1 MKALEFFLTKD
12 LNILEQEF
20 RLQSLWTFVVH
31 LLCAGSPIVNK
42 TGNTLRVRVSIT
54 EV

>member
-12 LNILEQEF
+12 LHKPELEF
-20 RLQSLWTFVVH
+20 RTSKPLDISVH
-31 LLCAGSPIVNK
+31 LLCAVSPNVNK
-42 TGNTLRVRVSIT
+42 TGNTQSIKVSIT